1 MFTFM
6 PRLRTRYLTRTVMCL
21 RIALIGGTIEAL
33 VLAHHLLEKNDV
45 IIIEMEAELGL
56 PVNHPG
62 RVIDP
67 NILNTYFTSE
77 QQTFLALQPNSDGW
91 GCRWDWIMKHLAA
104 NIARHGVQF
113 LTRTRVLSSTKTN
126 QTIHLE
132 LTSTE
137 RDQPTLLTVDRLVL
151 TESSDKRGPGNRQH
165 SLSPHPPMRLSFPA
179 TFPWFGGTVVS
190 EDATSAPGPNLC
202 LSRGDG
208 MTELWWHDRP
218 LWSPSRGFIEQCTP
232 HLSENLEDLSFDG
245 AVLRALEQLP
255 TFV

>member
-1 MFTFM
+1 
-6 PRLRTRYLTRTVMCL
+6 MCL

-67 NILNTYFTSE
+67 NLLDTYFTSE
-77 QQTFLALQPNSDGW
+77 QQTFLSLQSNSDGW

-104 NIARHGVQF
+104 NIARDGVQF
-113 LTRTRVLSSTKTN
+113 LTRTRVLSSTKKN

-137 RDQPTLLTVDRLVL
+137 RDKPTILTVDRLVL
-151 TESSDKRGPGNRQH
+151 TESSEKRGPGNRQH
-165 SLSPHPPMRLSFPA
+165 SLFPHSPITLSFPD
-179 TFPWFGGTVVS
+179 TVPWFGGTVVS

-202 LSRGDG
+202 LSRADG
-208 MTELWWHDRP
+208 MTELWWLDRP

-232 HLSENLEDLSFDG
+232 HLSEDPEDLSFDS
-245 AVLRALEQLP
+245 AVLRALERLS

>member
-1 MFTFM
+1 
-6 PRLRTRYLTRTVMCL
+6 MCL

-33 VLAHHLLEKNDV
+33 VLAHHLVEKNDV
-45 IIIEMEAELGL
+45 TIIEMEAELGL

-62 RVIDP
+62 RVVDQ
-67 NILNTYFTSE
+67 NLLDTYFTSE
-77 QQTFLALQPNSDGW
+77 QQTFLSLQSNADGW

-113 LTRTRVLSSTKTN
+113 LTRTRVLSSTKKN

-137 RDQPTLLTVDRLVL
+137 RDKPTLLTVDRLAL
-151 TESSDKRGPGNRQH
+151 TESSEKRGPGNRQH
-165 SLSPHPPMRLSFPA
+165 SLSPHPPITLSFPD
-179 TFPWFGGTVVS
+179 TVTWFGGTVVS
-190 EDATSAPGPNLC
+190 EDATTAPNPDLF

-208 MTELWWHDRP
+208 MTELWWLNKP
-218 LWSPSRGFIEQCTP
+218 SWSPSRGFIEQCTP
-232 HLSENLEDLSFDG
+232 HLSKNLDDLSFDS

-255 TFV
+255 TLV

>member
-1 MFTFM
+1 M
-6 PRLRTRYLTRTVMCL
+6 

-67 NILNTYFTSE
+67 NLLDTYFTSE
-77 QQTFLALQPNSDGW
+77 QQTFLSLQSNSDGW

-104 NIARHGVQF
+104 NIARDGVQF
-113 LTRTRVLSSTKTN
+113 LTRTRVLSSTKKN

-137 RDQPTLLTVDRLVL
+137 RDKPTILTVDRLVL
-151 TESSDKRGPGNRQH
+151 TESSEKRGPGNRQH
-165 SLSPHPPMRLSFPA
+165 SLFPHSPITLSFPD
-179 TFPWFGGTVVS
+179 TVPWFGGTVVS
-190 EDATSAPGPNLC
+190 EDATSAPWAKP
-202 LSRGDG
+202 LSFSSRR
-208 MTELWWHDRP
+208 HDRTLVARPTVVVTQSRLHRAMHASPFRRSRRP
-218 LWSPSRGFIEQCTP
+218 LFRQC
-232 HLSENLEDLSFDG
+232 SFTS
-245 AVLRALEQLP
+245 A
-255 TFV
+255 